1 MTRRSMGRLMFRAPQ
16 VVGGKTL
23 GKMFG
28 FFFTRLGWLLVA
40 LFIPT
45 AVAYGNVLVVGISGE
60 HGNFD
65 PCIGG
70 SPWTTEIVSAV
81 YETPVGYRLE
91 RIDGHWMQAIDDV
104 NGWQPLL
111 AEKVEVSED
120 GRTYTFHLRRGVRF
134 YPSGNEMTAKDW
146 LYSWERQLSE
156 PELGWCRFQNKEASI
171 SGIDAIEILD
181 DYTVRITTDQPNPRT
196 LPFMRFQMF
205 SILDSETVKQ
215 HATEEDPWATE
226 WLSQNTAGTGPYYIA
241 SMDPGNELVLQ
252 ANPYYWGEPPHF
264 STVIIKIIPET
275 STRLALLARG
285 DLDIATNIP
294 FRLAESFGRNPGVKV
309 LSVPSGNRVY
319 IGFRVDEA
327 PYDNLALRQAIA
339 YAVPYDDIIQFVY
352 HGFARRYDSF
362 VLPEIPGYSGAGFD
376 YDLDLEKAKERLAA
390 SGIDLSQRL
399 TLFYN
404 AAVPEHRE
412 IAVLLQDYLGRI
424 GLRVDIQALPAA
436 DFTSRI
442 FAKEASFFI
451 QGGISWI
458 DDPSTIVGLWME
470 TGAAGNFTG
479 FSNEEV
485 DRLQREWQFQPPSP
499 ERNAVYEHIQAIY
512 NSELNVIYL
521 ALTDHVVLMR
531 HDIEGFVLY
540 KDTGIRYRDLY
551 RATN

>member
-1 MTRRSMGRLMFRAPQ
+1 MIRRSMGRLMLRGPQ
-16 VVGGKTL
+16 VSGGKTF
-23 GKMFG
+23 GKVFG
-28 FFFTRLGWLLVA
+28 FLFTRMGWLFVTL
-40 LFIPT
+40 LIPT

-91 RIDGHWMQAIDDV
+91 MIDGHWVQAVDDV
-104 NGWQPLL
+104 NGWVPLL

-171 SGIDAIEILD
+171 SGIHAIEIID

-215 HATEEDPWATE
+215 HATEDDPWATK

-252 ANPYYWGEPPHF
+252 ANPYYWGEPPYF
-264 STVIIKIIPET
+264 STVIIKIIPDT

-294 FRLAESFGRNPGVKV
+294 FRLAESFRRNPGVKV

-339 YAVPYDDIIQFVY
+339 YAVPYDDIIQYVY

-376 YDLDLEKAKERLAA
+376 YDLDLDKAKERLAEA
-390 SGIDLSQRL
+390 GIDPNERL

-412 IAVLLQDYLGRI
+412 IALLLQDYLGRI
-424 GLRVDIQALPAA
+424 GLRIDIQALSAA
-436 DFTSRI
+436 EFTSRI

-499 ERNAVYEHIQAIY
+499 ERNAVYERIQEIY
-512 NSELNVIYL
+512 NNDLNVIYL

-531 HDIEGFVLY
+531 EDIEGFVLY

>member
-1 MTRRSMGRLMFRAPQ
+1 MFTARSMAAAAYRTYR
-16 VVGGKTL
+16 TL
-23 GKMFG
+23 WRG
-28 FFFTRLGWLLVA
+28 FLGVLLAGIVTIA
-40 LFIPT
+40 GTLLIPM
-45 AVAYGNVLVVGISGE
+45 AEAANGNVLVVGISGE

-70 SPWTTEIVSAV
+70 SPWTTEIVSAI
-81 YETPVGYRLE
+81 YETPVGYRFETL
-91 RIDGHWMQAIDDV
+91 DGHVVQAVDDV

-111 AEKVEVSED
+111 AESIDVSED
-120 GRTYTFHLRRGVRF
+120 GRTYTFHLRQGVKF

-146 LYSWERQLSE
+146 LYSWERQLSD

-171 SGIDAIEILD
+171 ADIGAIEVLD

-215 HATEEDPWATE
+215 HATEQDPWAAA
-226 WLSQNTAGTGPYYIA
+226 WLAHQTAGTGSYYIA
-241 SMDPGNELVLQ
+241 SMEPGNELVLE
-252 ANPYYWGEPPHF
+252 ANPFYWDESPHF
-264 STVIIKIIPET
+264 SRIVIKVIPDA

-294 FRLAESFGRNPGVKV
+294 FRLAESFGRNPGVNV

-319 IGFRVDEA
+319 IGFRVDQS
-327 PYDNLALRQAIA
+327 PFDNIALRQAIA
-339 YAVPYDDIIQFVY
+339 YAVPYDDIIDYVF
-352 HGFARRYDSF
+352 HGFGRRYDSF
-362 VLPEIPGYSGAGFD
+362 VLPGIPGYTGAGFD
-376 YDLDLEKAKERLAA
+376 YDLDLAVAKERIAQ
-390 SGIDLSQRL
+390 SGIDTTQQL
-399 TLFYN
+399 TLYYSS
-404 AAVPEHRE
+404 AVQEHRE

-424 GLRVDIQALPAA
+424 GLRVDVQALSAA

-470 TGAAGNFTG
+470 RGAAGNFTG
-479 FSNEEV
+479 FENDVVES
-485 DRLQREWQFQPPSP
+485 LQAEWQFAPQSS
-499 ERNAVYEHIQAIY
+499 ERSAAYEQIQAIY
-512 NSELNVIYL
+512 NHELNVIYL

-531 HDIEGFVLY
+531 KDIEGFVLY
-540 KDTGIRYRDLY
+540 KDTGIRYKHLY
-551 RATN
+551 RTAD